1 MAFDNGRNG
10 RGRLR
15 KKKKCGEEKWGRRR
29 IISYLSVEKKLGPLN
44 IPLLGITLKSLD
56 RGSMGISSIMA

>member
-1 MAFDNGRNG
+1 MEEMA
-10 RGRLR
+10 
-15 KKKKCGEEKWGRRR
+15 EEDYGRRR
-29 IISYLSVEKKLGPLN
+29 NVVKRNGGGEGIISYLSVEKKLGPLN